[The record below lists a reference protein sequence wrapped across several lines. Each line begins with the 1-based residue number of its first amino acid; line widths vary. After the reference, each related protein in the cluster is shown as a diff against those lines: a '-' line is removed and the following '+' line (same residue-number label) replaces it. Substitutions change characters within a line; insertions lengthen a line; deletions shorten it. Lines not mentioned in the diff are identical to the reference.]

1 MRELLFKA
9 LTSQQSN
16 KRDFCVQEV
25 IERNG
30 VRAKTERRCLYFVTG
45 KVHIENRNDI
55 KELANLNF
63 SNLPCRKRHS
73 YALRVHNT
81 ERGEDKLLCKAMG
94 SFYAVCGDDV
104 YRIAF
109 MHSFKVTFENL
120 ASSQKG

>member
-25 IERNG
+25 VERNG
-30 VRAKTERRCLYFVTG
+30 VRAKTERRSLYFVTG
-45 KVHIENRNDI
+45 KVPIEDCNDI
-55 KELANLNF
+55 EQVAKLKL
-63 SNLPCRKRHS
+63 SNLPCKKRHS
-73 YALRVHNT
+73 YALRVHNIQ
-81 ERGEDKLLCKAMG
+81 RGEDKLMCKTMG
-94 SFYAVCGDDV
+94 SFYAVCENDI

-120 ASSQKG
+120 TSSQKE